1 MRANDQNLELSR
13 LQKPLLDLGVHV
25 DDLSQEIM
33 IESGEELEEIL
44 EEQGLQFAQFNQVF
58 LAFEWQEEME
68 GFRKVTFIPKWYFVL
83 KNQTYSI
90 DQIKNGEVVEV
101 MSYQPFESQNELKWS
116 LFENMQAHLGVEY
129 LFKRQSQ
136 S

>member
-1 MRANDQNLELSR
+1 
-13 LQKPLLDLGVHV
+13 
-25 DDLSQEIM
+25 M